1 MSRRLWPS
9 NSPAWRI
16 SITLTRSPRAQL
28 RQWRLLSTQSS
39 VEHVRVRCASS
50 GEITVSLHNI
60 SKHDSSTPLVVFI
73 PPFSQA
79 GPDYSP
85 TPLPSCFHDYP
96 VAVINYRWQAS
107 EGDGDDRPA
116 IPLQW
121 PTPLHDVN
129 FGYSW
134 ITANLGSA
142 GNGAAGPRPAYV
154 YGSYL
159 GASLAAGLALTESH
173 VPARPRPMTVR
184 GLIAHNG
191 IYNWTTFLPDHPIH
205 RLRTK
210 SRSRGRKHGLLIPSA
225 SIDDRPVEEGGI
237 FTELKRQTPGLFA
250 NPSNL
255 FDPFASACLFFHSAN
270 LHVPEDF
277 TTPLSASAP
286 LLNPDF
292 TAAIDALANGRPPF
306 PSPTSS
312 PSTASTTSE
321 EAAAEEE
328 EEETAST
335 LLSKAALLAKQ
346 LKPPRKGYLVFPPRD
361 STLRLPHTLFLYD
374 QPYSSTTTTTPT
386 SSSSSTT
393 GPAPT
398 PPRTRRRAGA
408 GGTARSSAPRNSF
421 RAQAAD
427 LAGLMLRS
435 LDMHELRARRT
446 APWEWEGEAGGAAD
460 WAGAGWGGGGG
471 GAGDEED
478 ARRRA
483 MERRV
488 QSFEIAPNGRG
499 SSSGGG
505 LGGFGGLG
513 RDGEEVVAEWLRER
527 IDEDF
532 GEEVVGV
539 DG

>member
-1 MSRRLWPS
+1 MSRRFWS
-9 NSPAWRI
+9 SRSPAWRI
-16 SITLTRSPRAQL
+16 TITLTRSPRAHL
-28 RQWRLLSTQSS
+28 PQWRLLSTQSS

-60 SKHDSSTPLVVFI
+60 SKHDTSTPLVVFI

-79 GPDYSP
+79 GPDYAI

-96 VAVINYRWQAS
+96 VAVINYRWQAP

-286 LLNPDF
+286 LLNPDL

-321 EAAAEEE
+321 EEAAAAAETEEEE

-346 LKPPRKGYLVFPPRD
+346 LKPPRKGYLIFPPRD
-361 STLRLPHTLFLYD
+361 STLRLPHALFLYD
-374 QPYSSTTTTTPT
+374 QPSPSTTTTT
-386 SSSSSTT
+386 TT

-408 GGTARSSAPRNSF
+408 GVANRAPRNSF

-435 LDMHELRARRT
+435 LDMHELRARRA
-446 APWEWEGEAGGAAD
+446 APWEWEGEAGGADCAD
-460 WAGAGWGGGGG
+460 WAGADLGGG

-488 QSFEIAPNGRG
+488 QSFEIA
-499 SSSGGG
+499 SAAAGGG
-505 LGGFGGLG
+505 GGGGGEGSLGGLG

-532 GEEVVGV
+532 GEEVMGV